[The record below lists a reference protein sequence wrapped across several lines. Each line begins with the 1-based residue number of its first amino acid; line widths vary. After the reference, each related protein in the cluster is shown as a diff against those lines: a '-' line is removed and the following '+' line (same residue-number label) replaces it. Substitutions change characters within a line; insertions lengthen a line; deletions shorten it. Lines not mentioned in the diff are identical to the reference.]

1 MDAIIF
7 DFDGVIVDSEP
18 IHLACFAAV
27 LRERGIALARED
39 YYAKYLGFDD
49 HDCFKAVCAN
59 SGIDAGEGEIAAM
72 TTRKTLL
79 VQRALRESTKAQPG
93 AAELIS
99 SIAAAGVPLAIC
111 SGALRG
117 EIDLAAQAIGVLQ
130 YFAAIVSARD
140 VARGKPDPQGYKMA
154 LQCLIDVAGRPL
166 EPHKCAAIEDAPAG
180 IQAARGAG
188 LKVLA
193 VATSYPPQALAA
205 ADKVVASLAD
215 VNLSMLEDICR

>member
-27 LRERGIALARED
+27 LRERGITLSQED

-59 SGIDAGEGEIAAM
+59 GGAAPTEAQIAAM

-79 VQRALRESTKAQPG
+79 VQQALRESTRAQPG
-93 AAELIS
+93 AVELIS

-117 EIDLAAQAIGVLQ
+117 EIDLAAQTIGILQ
-130 YFAAIVSARD
+130 YFASIVAARD

-154 LQCLIDVAGRPL
+154 LQCLIDLAGRPL
-166 EPHKCAAIEDAPAG
+166 QPSKCAAIEDAPAG
-180 IQAARGAG
+180 IQAARAAG

-193 VATSYPPQALAA
+193 VTTSYPPHALAA
-205 ADKVVASLAD
+205 ADKVVASLSD
-215 VNLSMLEDICR
+215 VNLSILEEICR